1 MISTNETNGMD
12 YLMTTEEVAEVLKRS
27 RASIFRDRVKG
38 DGPPVVRIGG
48 SVRYRSSDVAKYITN
63 HLEVA

>member
-1 MISTNETNGMD
+1 MD
-12 YLMTTEEVAEVLKRS
+12 YLMDTQEVCELLKRS
-27 RASIFRDRVKG
+27 KASFARDRKRG